1 MYISHN
7 RIDLEKTAVATTD
20 FYSADCFNGLVHAIT
35 YSTGSVAIPSTAAI
49 TVEGERYGVDF
60 LTSVA
65 VSAASKTWFPRELA
79 VETSGAS
86 TQSIDPLQC
95 FPLFDER
102 IKVTLVGCTS
112 ALAEGDAY
120 VDVWVQG

>member
-1 MYISHN
+1 MHISHN

-20 FYSADCFNGLVHAIT
+20 YYSDDCFNGVLHAIT
-35 YSTGSVAIPSTAAI
+35 YSTGTVAIPSTAAI

-65 VSAASKTWFPRELA
+65 VSAASKTWFPREVA

-86 TQSIDPLQC
+86 TQGIYPDLG

-112 ALAEGDAY
+112 ALASSDAY
-120 VDVWVQG
+120 VDVWVEG